1 MFERMPSSETEP
13 LDSLLYLPPQSRL
26 GMATAVDSIR
36 RAVFLDRDGAIVE
49 EINYLTD
56 PSDLT
61 LLPGS
66 VEGIRVLQ
74 EQFLIVI
81 VTNQSAVARG
91 WLSREKLL
99 QIHQALDSM
108 LEQHGALLDAILT
121 CPHRPGARCPCR
133 KPAPGML
140 YRARDE
146 FKVRLDRSF
155 LIGDKGSDILAGQRA
170 GVQATIVVPSYQ
182 TAASL
187 GDAIPDH
194 TASDLH
200 DAARWILEQT

>member
-121 CPHRPGARCPCR
+121 CPHHPDDRCTCR
-133 KPAPGML
+133 KPAPGMSGSPAWL
-140 YRARDE
+140 KLRPCSHGGPGLLSLQGE
-146 FKVRLDRSF
+146 MVRTELTQTYYAPYNH
-155 LIGDKGSDILAGQRA
+155 ILNPW
-170 GVQATIVVPSYQ
+170 VNKS
-182 TAASL
+182 
-187 GDAIPDH
+187 
-194 TASDLH
+194 
-200 DAARWILEQT
+200 